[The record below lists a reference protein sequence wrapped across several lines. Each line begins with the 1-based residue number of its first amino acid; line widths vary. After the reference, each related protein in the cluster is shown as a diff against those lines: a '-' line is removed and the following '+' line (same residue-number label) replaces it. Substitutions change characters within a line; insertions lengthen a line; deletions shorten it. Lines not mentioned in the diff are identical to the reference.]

1 MTRSVRTISVVRLS
15 QAGLALALWPA
26 FALAQ
31 TPAPEASP
39 SPIAGQ
45 LRGVEDMLRAGQD
58 QQKAIQGDIEAQR
71 ADAAKLSASLID
83 ATAKV
88 QEAERQQANAAQRL
102 SALDAN
108 AKALE
113 ASLAGRQDLVA
124 SILAGLQ
131 RMGRNPPPAILLKPG
146 DVAEAIRAATALG
159 GVLPDLRAETQAL
172 ANDLDKL
179 GQLRTAIAQERDA
192 AAAQA
197 TALGEDRKNLIAM
210 IDQRQGALQAA
221 SGALAA
227 GEARNAE
234 LAKQAASLKDLLANA
249 ERQQREASLGQQ
261 TADDVAAKAA
271 SLRGADPTRLRPAI
285 AFADAKGDLPWPA
298 GGATLR
304 GFGASD
310 GYGGTERGLSI
321 SAKAGD
327 VVAAPM
333 DASVLF
339 AGAYR
344 TYGHVL
350 ILNAGGGYNMVL
362 AGLGR
367 LNVVAGQFVLAG
379 EPLASVGEGAVRSAT
394 AAAIGASEPILY
406 IELRK
411 DGIAVD
417 PGPWFIKSEDEKA
430 RG

>member
-1 MTRSVRTISVVRLS
+1 MTRAVRALQV
-15 QAGLALALWPA
+15 GLALAFWPA
-26 FALAQ
+26 FAMAE
-31 TPAPEASP
+31 TPAPGASP
-39 SPIAGQ
+39 SPDASQ

-58 QQKAIQGDIEAQR
+58 QQKSIQSDIEAQR
-71 ADAAKLSASLID
+71 ADSAKLSAALID

-88 QEAERQQANAAQRL
+88 QEAERQQTNAAQRL

-108 AKALE
+108 AHALE

-124 SILAGLQ
+124 TILAGLQ

-159 GVLPDLRAETQAL
+159 GVLPELRAETEAL

-179 GQLRTAIAQERDA
+179 GQLRVAIAQERDA

-197 TALGEDRKNLIAM
+197 TALGEDRKKLIDM
-210 IDQRQGALQAA
+210 IDKRQAALQAA

-227 GEARNAE
+227 GEARNSD

-249 ERQQREASLGQQ
+249 ERQQREAALGQQ
-261 TADDVAAKAA
+261 AADDVAAKAA
-271 SLRGADPTRLRPAI
+271 GLRGADPTRLRPAI

-298 GGATLR
+298 SGATLR
-304 GFGASD
+304 AFGASD

-327 VVAAPM
+327 IVAAPM

-350 ILNAGGGYNMVL
+350 ILNAGDGYNMVL

-379 EPLASVGEGAVRSAT
+379 EPVASVGEGATRSAT